1 MATKVPSEQAKS
13 KVAFNTVLKSPSIS
27 TKKAP
32 SKCLCLICDKNIVD
46 VSTKNKGQDS
56 VFCEGSCQGW
66 LHRRCAGLS
75 KSIFK
80 VISSPEH
87 NFPFYCL
94 YCTHVR
100 YSEQI
105 SNLKSTINDLSGK
118 LAKLE
123 SQSDQIIAPATN
135 CSLSSIDVVRSSK
148 PMSTNAKSN
157 PSYVPSVPVKSAD
170 SSRKFNIVVYGV
182 MECDNGTNRH
192 ARLIHDT
199 NKIDSII
206 SIIDSNIPESS
217 IRDCIR
223 LGRYSENICRP
234 ILAKLSRTCEVSSIL
249 SQRHKLKGSKFSVK
263 PDLTKEERKDDQLLM
278 KRRWDLMQSG
288 MRKEAIK
295 FRGNSM
301 YVNNLRF
308 GSVVNGAFIEH
319 NSSRVDDYL
328 TASSHHCEYT
338 QSTDSNTPQNITP
351 KQHI

>member
-1 MATKVPSEQAKS
+1 MLVPRIRVRIQSFVKAHVKVGFIEDVLACLSLYSRLSHLLSIIFHFTAFIVLMFVIRNKS
-13 KVAFNTVLKSPSIS
+13 
-27 TKKAP
+27 
-32 SKCLCLICDKNIVD
+32 
-46 VSTKNKGQDS
+46 
-56 VFCEGSCQGW
+56 
-66 LHRRCAGLS
+66 
-75 KSIFK
+75 
-80 VISSPEH
+80 
-87 NFPFYCL
+87 
-94 YCTHVR
+94 
-100 YSEQI
+100 QI
-105 SNLKSTINDLSGK
+105 SNLKSTINYLSGK

-192 ARLIHDT
+192 ARLVHDT

-217 IRDCIR
+217 IRDCTR

-263 PDLTKEERKDDQLLM
+263 PELTKEE
-278 KRRWDLMQSG
+278 
-288 MRKEAIK
+288 
-295 FRGNSM
+295 
-301 YVNNLRF
+301 
-308 GSVVNGAFIEH
+308 
-319 NSSRVDDYL
+319 
-328 TASSHHCEYT
+328 
-338 QSTDSNTPQNITP
+338 
-351 KQHI
+351 